1 MKIYIARD
9 EYNNV
14 YGYTSKK
21 KMLREANA
29 NEWEVQ
35 EPIIFDLTK
44 TGVIEA
50 MRNLTFYCGNTA
62 EIKIGN

>member
-1 MKIYIARD
+1 MKLYVAID

-14 YGYTSKK
+14 YAYTSKK
-21 KMLREANA
+21 KMLSEANA
-29 NEWEVQ
+29 NEWEVH